1 MCADVDERSLL
12 TQISGGMDVA
22 TLDLPLKLKLVKAAS
37 LLPGALQ
44 ILQLH
49 CSLIHMRLTTA
60 AGCAILQHFLHL
72 ICLQPVSSCA
82 VRSTVHVVVF
92 NCTYTCCLSLQV

>member
-12 TQISGGMDVA
+12 TQISFGMDVA

-37 LLPGALQ
+37 LMPGAPQ

-49 CSLIHMRLTTA
+49 CLLFHKRLNTA
-60 AGCAILQHFLHL
+60 AGSATL
-72 ICLQPVSSCA
+72 
-82 VRSTVHVVVF
+82 
-92 NCTYTCCLSLQV
+92 